1 MKIHVSKKK
10 LLSQGIT
17 GFLEWILSFFMI
29 LFTGGIWLITDSS
42 IVLKYN
48 SFIRLGIYVLFFIW
62 IILSVKKVKYVS
74 EIYVKWIFL
83 CIFCL
88 ILTLFSSWN
97 YLQYSLMRFYFPIL
111 IGILIGI
118 FISADVF
125 WRLLDKFI
133 FIMILIAAISLVFWI
148 FGTMLHI
155 LIPFGSISFQWS
167 GIKRAQSY
175 YGIYFEPLWQAVK
188 IFGINSIRNCAIF
201 AEPPMYGFLLCM
213 AYSFYRMKLK
223 QKNWIR
229 LIFTI
234 TILTTMGTTAIIY
247 LLVFEIIAFGLNK
260 NSSNMM
266 QLIKFFA
273 FICVCIVA
281 GLVIYSL
288 VADKL
293 ATGSGSVRSD
303 HLRVSLE
310 LFKTT
315 FPFGCGIGNFTEFDR
330 LAFYKQGL
338 SIGLPS
344 LFAQGGL
351 GSVIV
356 FLFPF
361 IYLIITSIK
370 TKQWKLIAFTIAF
383 IWTSVCTTVQ
393 LNSPLS
399 WIIIFYAARGA
410 DGFLPNNNAREIK

>member
-1 MKIHVSKKK
+1 MKVDFSKKHIYNQC
-10 LLSQGIT
+10 LTCL
-17 GFLEWILSFFMI
+17 LEWMIPLSLI
-29 LFTGGIWLITDSS
+29 TFTGGIWLITENS
-42 IVLKYN
+42 ILNKYN
-48 SFIRLGIYVLFFIW
+48 SFIRLGVYVLFLMW
-62 IILSVKKVKYVS
+62 IILSVKTVRYVS
-74 EIYVKWIFL
+74 LIYIKWFFL

-88 ILTLFSSWN
+88 ILTLPSSWN
-97 YLQYSLMRFYFPIL
+97 YIKYSLMRFSFPIL
-111 IGILIGI
+111 IGLLIGL
-118 FISADVF
+118 FISADTF
-125 WRLLDKFI
+125 WRMLDKFI
-133 FIMILIAAISLVFWI
+133 IIMIVIAIISLFFWI

-155 LIPFGSISFQWS
+155 LIPSENVSFYWDVVMHA
-167 GIKRAQSY
+167 RSY
-175 YGIYFEPLWQAVK
+175 LGIYFEPLWQSTK
-188 IFGINSIRNCAIF
+188 LFGLNSIRNCAIF

-229 LIFTI
+229 LIFII

-247 LLVFEIIAFGLNK
+247 LLVFEIIAFGLNR
-260 NSSNMM
+260 NSSSLI
-266 QLIKFFA
+266 QLIKFFV
-273 FICVCIVA
+273 FIFVCIIAGFVIY
-281 GLVIYSL
+281 GLVSNKM
-288 VADKL
+288 AS
-293 ATGSGSVRSD
+293 GSGSVRSD
-303 HLRVSLE
+303 HLKVSLE

-330 LAFYKQGL
+330 LVFYKQGL

-356 FLFPF
+356 FLFPL

-370 TKQWKLIAFTIAF
+370 TRQWKLIAFTIAF

-399 WIIIFYAARGA
+399 WIIICYAARGA